1 MSTRAA
7 LNVLGAVLV
16 VWGATAARAAE
27 SSESSATEVRI
38 TYVGN
43 AGFLIDVGAKKILVD
58 ALYRTGVPG
67 YAVHPQEL
75 QDQLEIAKPPFDG
88 VSLLLATHVHNDHF
102 DPNAIGRHLVS
113 NKSATLVTTP
123 QSVDRMR
130 QSFVAFS
137 AVGSRVHGLVPN
149 EGDTA
154 TVPLD
159 DISLTVLNLH
169 HGRTVPFQNL
179 GFLIEVDGV
188 RLLHAGDTEAS
199 QADLGLYGL
208 RAKNIDVAFLPFW
221 YFLDESGLKAVR
233 EAIAAKT
240 VIPMHVPVAGAPA
253 VLFST
258 ARDRE
263 SVFRVL
269 EALPGMVVFKKE
281 METKVIPLA
290 SR

>member
-7 LNVLGAVLV
+7 LNVLGALLV
-16 VWGATAARAAE
+16 VWGATAASA
-27 SSESSATEVRI
+27 SESIETSASEVRI

-43 AGFLIDVGAKKILVD
+43 AGFLIDVGGKKILVD
-58 ALYRTGVPG
+58 ALYRNGVPG

-75 QDQLEIAKPPFDG
+75 QTKLEVGQAPFDG
-88 VSLLLATHVHNDHF
+88 VQLLLATHVHNDHF
-102 DPNAIGRHLVS
+102 EPNAVGRHLLG
-113 NKSATLVTTP
+113 NQTATFVTTL

-130 QSFVAFS
+130 ASFAAFAAVAP
-137 AVGSRVHGLVPN
+137 RVRGLVPN

-154 TVPLD
+154 TVALD
-159 DISLTVLNLH
+159 GISLIVLNLH

-179 GFLIEVDGV
+179 GFLAEIDGV
-188 RLLHAGDTEAS
+188 RLLHVGDTEAS
-199 QADLGLYGL
+199 QAEIGLYAL
-208 RAKNIDVAFLPFW
+208 PAKKIDIAFIPFW
-221 YFLDESGLKAVR
+221 YFLDEGGLKTVR

-240 VIPMHVPVAGAPA
+240 VIPMHIPVAGAPA

-263 SVFRVL
+263 STLRVL
-269 EALPGMVVFKKE
+269 EALPGTVVFKKE

-290 SR
+290 R